1 MPTAL
6 ATTISKTVSTHSSK
20 AIVTTDEPR
29 PAPAI
34 AGKAGRLMSQ
44 EEAERVKQAIAKA
57 SSVEEVRKLE
67 RRLREGFLPDSEAV
81 GA

>member
-1 MPTAL
+1 
-6 ATTISKTVSTHSSK
+6 
-20 AIVTTDEPR
+20 
-29 PAPAI
+29 
-34 AGKAGRLMSQ
+34 MSQ